1 MMQLK
6 SIIILL
12 IFIYSISWPLN
23 SNLVSLNNYKLNN
36 KKYSNVI
43 EVRDF
48 YIFDYCNNTNS
59 KYKFIIFI
67 NQNSSEYL
75 LELNNIFQLENI
87 DSTNKNL
94 IDIKCKSSNNEQL
107 ICTFDKDQL
116 INSGK
121 LFKIKNIEKEI
132 IFDCSKKNSNKIEKC
147 VLLPFKTNFQ
157 IKINKA
163 YDSFI
168 HIRNTT
174 LLIDFRKNNL
184 LKFKIDYSYI
194 LNEKPDIIVNEIKLY
209 CNEIPD
215 EKRIGFGKSLECQYN
230 KTQYNYQYSSLFP
243 VFVIDKCD
251 NYVYTN
257 INIVVLNSSCY
268 KKKHL
273 NIVFILFLFIF

>member
-1 MMQLK
+1 MQLK
-6 SIIILL
+6 SIIIPL

-23 SNLVSLNNYKLNN
+23 SNLVSLNYYKLNN
-36 KKYSNVI
+36 KIYSNVI

-184 LKFKIDYSYI
+184 LKFKVDYSYI

-257 INIVVLNSSCY
+257 INIVVLNSSFY

>member
-1 MMQLK
+1 MQLK
-6 SIIILL
+6 SIIIPL

-36 KKYSNVI
+36 KIYSNVI

-157 IKINKA
+157 IKINNA

-168 HIRNTT
+168 HIKNTT
-174 LLIDFRKNNL
+174 LLIDFRKNNI
-184 LKFKIDYSYI
+184 LKFNIDYSYI
-194 LNEKPDIIVNEIKLY
+194 LNEKPDVIVNEMKLY
-209 CNEIPD
+209 CNHIPD
-215 EKRIGFGKSLECQYN
+215 DKRVGFGKSLECQYN

-257 INIVVLNSSCY
+257 INIVVLNSSFFKNESFY
-268 KKKHL
+268 IL
-273 NIVFILFLFIF
+273 FIIFLFIF